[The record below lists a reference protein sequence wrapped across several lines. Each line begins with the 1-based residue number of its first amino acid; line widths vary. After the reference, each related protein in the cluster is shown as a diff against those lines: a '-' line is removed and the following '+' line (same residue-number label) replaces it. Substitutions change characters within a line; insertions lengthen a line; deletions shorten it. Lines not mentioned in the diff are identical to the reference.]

1 MTRLVQARAFAMIA
15 CLVGASVAGAQ
26 DSPAG
31 HESHHPGKDA
41 PPALSVPPSAP
52 APGPAPVADE
62 AMQGMRDMM
71 REMMGTGAPR
81 PVYPAM
87 ISVPSMSA
95 EARAMLE
102 RLGDERMRI
111 GSTQLESAQRRLSAA
126 LQEGD
131 HRGIERSVREIREA
145 VVQFESGFS
154 AHRVL
159 REERAPQAPAL
170 DWFRSQMSLPA
181 PGGAP
186 GGRAWFHYVL
196 IALFGGFG
204 TTMLVL
210 HVRRVRHAEAL
221 LARAADRSRISGPIA
236 SRPPPASL
244 DEGAARIASP
254 RANAWSGP
262 LRVVRIFGETPG
274 VKTFR
279 LVPPEGGALPFTYLP
294 GQFLTLSVDAGGRT
308 VKRSYTIAS
317 SPARTGF
324 CEITVRRDPQ
334 GVVSSYLHEKVVAGD
349 LLQVTGPSGKFTF
362 AGEGHDSIVLIGG
375 GVGVTP
381 MMGVLRYLTDRS
393 WPGQTYFIYGSKS
406 DADVIYRD
414 EIEYLRS
421 RYPNVHVVL
430 TVEHA
435 DAARWPHATGVIT
448 KELLAR
454 EVPGIAGR
462 HVHLCGPPPM
472 MSAVRSAL
480 LELGVPA
487 EQIETEVFTGRE
499 RASPR
504 PEAERPASASAT
516 ATFAR
521 SNRAV
526 ALRPDLT
533 ILEIA
538 EDAGVDIE
546 FSCRSGV
553 CGACKVR
560 LLTGTVT
567 MEVEEG
573 LAPGEK
579 AQGYILACQARS
591 SNSVSIDA

>member
-1 MTRLVQARAFAMIA
+1 MRRLVQAGVLATIA
-15 CLVGASVAGAQ
+15 CLLGTSVAAAQ
-26 DSPAG
+26 DAQAE
-31 HESHHPGKDA
+31 HESHHPGKEA
-41 PPALSVPPSAP
+41 PPATSAP
-52 APGPAPVADE
+52 PPASAPGPAPAAGG
-62 AMQGMRDMM
+62 AMQGMQEMM
-71 REMMGTGAPR
+71 REMMGTGTPR
-81 PVYPAM
+81 PIYPSMMSAPAM
-87 ISVPSMSA
+87 TA
-95 EARAMLE
+95 EGRAALE
-102 RLGDERMRI
+102 RMGDERMRA
-111 GSTQLESAQRRLSAA
+111 GSALLESAQRRLSDA

-131 HRGIERSVREIREA
+131 HHQIERSVQEIRDGVA
-145 VVQFESGFS
+145 QFESGFS

-159 REERAPQAPAL
+159 REEGAAQATAL
-170 DWFRSQMSLPA
+170 NWFRSRMSLPE

-186 GGRAWFHYVL
+186 AGRAWFHYVL

-204 TTMLVL
+204 ATMLVL
-210 HVRRVRHAEAL
+210 HVRRVKHAEAL
-221 LARAADRSRISGPIA
+221 LARAAESTGSPEPIA
-236 SRPPPASL
+236 RRLSPALPGES
-244 DEGAARIASP
+244 AAAIASP
-254 RANAWSGP
+254 RANAWSGL
-262 LRVVRIFGETPG
+262 LRVVRIFDETPG

-279 LVPPEGGALPFTYLP
+279 LVVPDGGALPFSYLP
-294 GQFLTLSVDAGGRT
+294 GQFLTLSVDADGRK

-317 SPARTGF
+317 SPSRTGY
-324 CEITVRRDPQ
+324 CEITVRRDPR
-334 GVVSSYLHEKVVAGD
+334 GIVSSYLHGTVGEGD
-349 LLQVTGPSGKFTF
+349 LLQASGPSGKFTF
-362 AGEGHDSIVLIGG
+362 AGEGQDSIVLIGG

-381 MMGVLRYLTDRS
+381 MMSALRYLTDRS

-472 MSAVRSAL
+472 MTAVRSSL

-487 EQIETEVFTGRE
+487 HQIETEVFTGRE
-499 RASPR
+499 RPSP
-504 PEAERPASASAT
+504 PPDPVRPAATGAT

-521 SNRAV
+521 SNRTV
-526 ALRPDLT
+526 PLRSDLT

-538 EDAGVDIE
+538 EVAGVDIE
-546 FSCRSGV
+546 YSCRSGV

-560 LLTGTVT
+560 LLAGAVT
-567 MEVEEG
+567 MEVEDG
-573 LAPGEK
+573 LAPEEK
-579 AQGYILACQARS
+579 AQGLILACQARS
-591 SNSVSIDA
+591 SDSVLIDA